1 MTIRDRLVNQSTVEA
16 FAVQTT
22 HPTTG
27 ASPRSTA
34 STASRGPRAAR
45 YKDAD
50 GTLPIALP
58 PGTETTIV
66 RQQFTIL
73 GLDSLWL
80 PAAYEPQ
87 AVLEDGDLDPTY
99 EAESGTLTVGDGMR
113 TADGATYLVESR
125 IPTRD
130 PIAITDAARGRP
142 RRHPRPLHRPARRL
156 QSRRHPRGRAHHR
169 RPPTPYSK
177 ALLLQEFFRDHF
189 TYSLNVENGHG
200 NDAIERFLETRVG
213 YCEQFA
219 GTYAAMA
226 RAIGLPA
233 RVAVGFTPGEPD
245 ADGIYR
251 VEGRNAHAWPEVY
264 ITGVG
269 WLRFEPTPNRGAPDD
284 QIYTGVPPE
293 QANASGSTSLLPA
306 PGLDP
311 AARRRDDPRSQRPGD
326 RRRHPAVRSRDR
338 HHVRRAC
345 PKPTTAAP
353 LADLLPLLGVL
364 VGVAALA
371 LIAIPIAKRVR
382 RTRRRSQLRSSPRGH
397 VDAAWEA
404 AIEALGLLDIPWIPP
419 RRHQELA
426 RRASR
431 VIGADTAPASTD
443 LANLT
448 TEARFGPVE
457 PDRATQAEADGM
469 ASRIRHRSRTA

>member
-1 MTIRDRLVNQSTVEA
+1 MSTALFAAAVLIFILLHRLARQDSGASWLATEPGKGRNAIVRVGSVVGAAAIVTGLVVGPALPGAGEEAVVPWRDIGERDEDDSRVTVSPLVTIRDRLVNQSTVEA

-22 HPTTG
+22 HPDYW
-27 ASPRSTA
+27 RLTA
-34 STASRGPRAAR
+34 LDRFDGVAWTSSGR
-45 YKDAD
+45 YEDAD
-50 GTLPIALP
+50 GTLPTRLP

-130 PIAITDAARGRP
+130 PIAITNAREDVPGDIRDRYTDLP
-142 RRHPRPLHRPARRL
+142 DDFSPAVIREAERITAGL
-156 QSRRHPRGRAHHR
+156 A
-169 RPPTPYSK
+169 TPYSK

-251 VEGRNAHAWPEVY
+251 VMGRNAHAWPEVY

-306 PGLDP
+306 PD
-311 AARRRDDPRSQRPGD
+311 
-326 RRRHPAVRSRDR
+326 
-338 HHVRRAC
+338 
-345 PKPTTAAP
+345 
-353 LADLLPLLGVL
+353 
-364 VGVAALA
+364 
-371 LIAIPIAKRVR
+371 
-382 RTRRRSQLRSSPRGH
+382 
-397 VDAAWEA
+397 
-404 AIEALGLLDIPWIPP
+404 
-419 RRHQELA
+419 
-426 RRASR
+426 
-431 VIGADTAPASTD
+431 
-443 LANLT
+443 
-448 TEARFGPVE
+448 
-457 PDRATQAEADGM
+457 
-469 ASRIRHRSRTA
+469 